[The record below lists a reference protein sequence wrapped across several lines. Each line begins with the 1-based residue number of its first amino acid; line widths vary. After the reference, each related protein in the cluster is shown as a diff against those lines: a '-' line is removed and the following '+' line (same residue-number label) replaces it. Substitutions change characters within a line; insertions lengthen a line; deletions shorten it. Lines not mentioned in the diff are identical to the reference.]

1 MTFTLLRQAQYDF
14 GIPVDKALDAF
25 GVLRKALSNPNIRNF
40 IGLEIKKEEEGLKSP
55 VSAGDKE
62 VVEELFGFMFG
73 NEKGARIITD
83 SRQLSRL
90 GFVLAK
96 EATVE
101 VLRATRN
108 LDEAYRLSGGEE
120 RRAVDVLET
129 AAAALSEAVPLTA
142 RYLESRAIRRA
153 FKKTKSEFEVL
164 ERQFPESDK

>member
-1 MTFTLLRQAQYDF
+1 M
-14 GIPVDKALDAF
+14 
-25 GVLRKALSNPNIRNF
+25 
-40 IGLEIKKEEEGLKSP
+40 
-55 VSAGDKE
+55 
-62 VVEELFGFMFG
+62 EELFGFMFG